1 MKSFNYKIVGII
13 IFCFLLIVPYIL
25 SIYTQILFTEIFIMG
40 LFALSFNLLF
50 GYTGLLSFGQAA
62 FFGLGGYAAAFI
74 LRDIYPCIWLAL
86 FGGLVLG
93 FISSALIGYF
103 SVKLDEIY
111 FAMLTLGFGMM
122 FFTLVH
128 QWRSF
133 TGGSDGISGFPM
145 PVLTLF
151 IKKFELSNPRI
162 YYYFSLFITTI
173 ASYILYRIIKSP
185 FGLILLSIK
194 ENSERVSF
202 TGINVRFYRW
212 LSFVF
217 AGTFAGLAG
226 SLFSVF
232 DRIASPTMLHWTKS
246 AEPVLMTI
254 LGGAN
259 IFFGPFLG
267 AAVFFFLEDIITK
280 YTQSW
285 MIFLGFILLFLVILF
300 PEGILGSI
308 IKFLKKED
316 NER

>member
-1 MKSFNYKIVGII
+1 
-13 IFCFLLIVPYIL
+13 
-25 SIYTQILFTEIFIMG
+25 
-40 LFALSFNLLF
+40 
-50 GYTGLLSFGQAA
+50 
-62 FFGLGGYAAAFI
+62 FI